1 MNTGQEWLRTKDVM
15 LRYGWKSP
23 DTARKYMRQM
33 AHRENPLMVH
43 IRTLEAWDMRETKLP
58 EAEVQQILRAR
69 RGRSILPMD
78 DTGRFKRKRAE

>member
-15 LRYGWKSP
+15 IRYGWKSP

-43 IRTLEAWDMRETKLP
+43 IRTLEAWDMRESQVP
-58 EAEVQQILRAR
+58 AEEVKQILRAR
-69 RGRSILPMD
+69 RGRTILPID